1 VFVTRFIVKNTIE
14 KRILKI
20 RTLSILRLLL
30 ESSVGPYVSLLH
42 VYSERSKTALV
53 NASLA
58 GKATDNGSLRDL
70 KTIFGFD
77 GDDSE
82 EED

>member
-1 VFVTRFIVKNTIE
+1 LKSASSKFVSSDG
-14 KRILKI
+14 IL
-20 RTLSILRLLL
+20 LRAFT
-30 ESSVGPYVSLLH
+30 EVTWH
-42 VYSERSKTALV
+42 VERSKTALV

-77 GDDSE
+77 GNDSDEDE
-82 EED
+82 E

>member
-1 VFVTRFIVKNTIE
+1 MTVSITLTELRTI
-14 KRILKI
+14 LFA
-20 RTLSILRLLL
+20 
-30 ESSVGPYVSLLH
+30 
-42 VYSERSKTALV
+42 ERSKTALV

-77 GDDSE
+77 GDESE

>member
-1 VFVTRFIVKNTIE
+1 MAVV
-14 KRILKI
+14 
-20 RTLSILRLLL
+20 
-30 ESSVGPYVSLLH
+30 
-42 VYSERSKTALV
+42 ERSKTALV

-77 GDDSE
+77 GEESE

>member
-1 VFVTRFIVKNTIE
+1 MRATWAE
-14 KRILKI
+14 
-20 RTLSILRLLL
+20 
-30 ESSVGPYVSLLH
+30 PYVTDT
-42 VYSERSKTALV
+42 VERSKTALV

-77 GDDSE
+77 GDESE

>member
-1 VFVTRFIVKNTIE
+1 MISTEDYGMAVV
-14 KRILKI
+14 
-20 RTLSILRLLL
+20 
-30 ESSVGPYVSLLH
+30 
-42 VYSERSKTALV
+42 ERSKTALV

-77 GDDSE
+77 GEDSE